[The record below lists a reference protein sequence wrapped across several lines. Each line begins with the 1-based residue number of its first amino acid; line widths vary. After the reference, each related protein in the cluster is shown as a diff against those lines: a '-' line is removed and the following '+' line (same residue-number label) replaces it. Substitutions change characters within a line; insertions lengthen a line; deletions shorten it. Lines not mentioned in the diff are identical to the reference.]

1 MVGAEAE
8 AAWPW
13 NNFEAVP
20 HIQGQRRSPSKMV
33 GGGKLCLE
41 SNTIPA
47 RDARRAQAKPCAHQD
62 PETPQRLS
70 QTCV

>member
-47 RDARRAQAKPCAHQD
+47 RDAQKAQTYLVH
-62 PETPQRLS
+62 TRTQRS
-70 QTCV
+70 HRY

>member
-47 RDARRAQAKPCAHQD
+47 REAQRAQKKKKIMC
-62 PETPQRLS
+62 TRTQRPH
-70 QTCV
+70 TD